1 MATRARRARIRGRAR
16 RSRAVTLATV
26 RRLALALPDVEE
38 GTSYGTPAF
47 RVRGK
52 LFARLHE
59 DGESLVVRIAFQE
72 REILMD
78 ADPKTFHITAHYL
91 SYPMMLVRL
100 ATVRPGELRT
110 LLADSWRQVA
120 PARLAAA
127 VARGR

>member
-1 MATRARRARIRGRAR
+1 
-16 RSRAVTLATV
+16 V

>member
-1 MATRARRARIRGRAR
+1 MGTRARRSRIRGRAR
-16 RSRAVTLATV
+16 RGRAVTLATV
-26 RRLALALPDVEE
+26 RRLALALPGVEE

-59 DGESLVVRIAFQE
+59 SGESLVVRISFEE
-72 REILMD
+72 RDILME
-78 ADPKTFHITAHYL
+78 AAPKTFHITDHYL
-91 SYPMMLVRL
+91 NYPMMLVRL

-110 LLADSWRQVA
+110 LLAESWRHVA
-120 PARLAAA
+120 PPRLAAT

>member
-1 MATRARRARIRGRAR
+1 
-16 RSRAVTLATV
+16 V

-78 ADPKTFHITAHYL
+78 AAPETFHITDHYVN
-91 SYPMMLVRL
+91 YPMMLVRL
-100 ATVRPGELRT
+100 AIVRPGELRA

-120 PARLAAA
+120 PARLVAT